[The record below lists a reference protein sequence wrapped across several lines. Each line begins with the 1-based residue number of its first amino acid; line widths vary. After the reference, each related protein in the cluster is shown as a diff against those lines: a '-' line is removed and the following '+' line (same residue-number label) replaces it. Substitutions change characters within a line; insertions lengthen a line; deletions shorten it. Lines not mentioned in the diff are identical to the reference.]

1 MTEIMT
7 EIRRV
12 ASLFEELDL
21 TEDLE
26 RIELM
31 EEIGSKP
38 IELLIAFIQVLEPF
52 RAEKPESYEVFKGE
66 IGTLSVF
73 LEGKMKFIW
82 ERIFT
87 CR

>member
-1 MTEIMT
+1 MIEM
-7 EIRRV
+7 RRI

-21 TEDLE
+21 TEDLD

-31 EEIGSKP
+31 EDIGSKP

-52 RAEKPESYEVFKGE
+52 RVSKPQDYEVFKDE

-73 LEGKMKFIW
+73 LDGKMKFIW
-82 ERIFT
+82 DKIFT